1 MQTFPASLF
10 HWTPAERT
18 FVAEISELSHH
29 PSANGGVD
37 GTFAIRNGKTGG
49 ICVFE
54 LDHVD
59 HDEAENETTA
69 WVYVSI
75 SVEGNKKGLK
85 VVIFND

>member
-18 FVAEISELSHH
+18 FVAEVSELSHH
-29 PSANGGVD
+29 VSGNIE
-37 GTFAIRNGKTGG
+37 GTFSIRNEKTGG
-49 ICVFE
+49 VCVFE

-59 HDEAENETTA
+59 RDEVENETTA
-69 WVYVSI
+69 WVYVSV
-75 SVEGNKKGLK
+75 SQDEKKRGLK